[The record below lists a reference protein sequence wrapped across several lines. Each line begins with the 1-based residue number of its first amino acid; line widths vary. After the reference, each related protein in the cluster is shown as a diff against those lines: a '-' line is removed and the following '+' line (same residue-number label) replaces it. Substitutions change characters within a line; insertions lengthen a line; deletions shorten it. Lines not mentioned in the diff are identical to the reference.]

1 MNQPEGRAAYS
12 DGMTDDI
19 RLRAIEDTRDDPAR
33 EAHTALEATMFEV
46 KRVIVGLD
54 GKRIRNPSELSLNVL
69 TKKPGDEVK
78 VELKRDGKAKT
89 VTVKLGRRPNQ
100 VAQ

>member
-1 MNQPEGRAAYS
+1 M
-12 DGMTDDI
+12 
-19 RLRAIEDTRDDPAR
+19 
-33 EAHTALEATMFEV
+33 
-46 KRVIVGLD
+46 
-54 GKRIRNPSELSLNVL
+54 L

-78 VELKRDGKAKT
+78 VELKRGDSTKT